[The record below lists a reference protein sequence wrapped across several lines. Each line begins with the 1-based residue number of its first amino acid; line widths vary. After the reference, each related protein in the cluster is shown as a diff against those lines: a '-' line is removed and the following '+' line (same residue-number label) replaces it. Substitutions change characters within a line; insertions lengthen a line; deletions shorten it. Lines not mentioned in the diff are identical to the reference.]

1 MAVILSK
8 RRAIS
13 SLSCKP
19 LSILLQILLANFLAQ
34 PEALMKGKTSDEAR
48 AELEKSGKSG
58 DTLEKILPH
67 KVHHTVLCLSSTRCV
82 TKRVGSANCVPFS
95 ISTSAS
101 FPLSPGI
108 AKITK

>member
-1 MAVILSK
+1 
-8 RRAIS
+8 
-13 SLSCKP
+13 
-19 LSILLQILLANFLAQ
+19 
-34 PEALMKGKTSDEAR
+34 MKGKTSDEAR

-67 KVHHTVLCLSSTRCV
+67 KVHYIVLALSSTRCV
-82 TKRVGSANCVPFS
+82 TKRVGFANCVPFS